1 MKRYVVAWAA
11 TAAAATGAAVAV
23 LGLLGGSLTAG
34 SGRVLDR
41 DDVRAAL
48 ASATARPHPTGTGIP
63 APSPDT
69 PASSPATP
77 EPSPGTSA
85 PAAGGRLLQTA
96 GGTVIASCEG
106 DRVRLRSWSPAQGFS
121 VDGVEPGPALRA
133 KVEFEPEEGEEVEV
147 TIVCSGGRPVSLPRQ
162 K

>member
-48 ASATARPHPTGTGIP
+48 ASATARPRPTGTAAAPTGGP
-63 APSPDT
+63 APSP
-69 PASSPATP
+69 
-77 EPSPGTSA
+77 GTAA

-133 KVEFEPEEGEEVEV
+133 KVEFEPEEGDEVEV
-147 TIVCSGGRPVSLPRQ
+147 AIVCSGGRPVSLPQ
-162 K
+162 QNGS

>member
-48 ASATARPHPTGTGIP
+48 ASAAARPRPTGTPATPTGAP
-63 APSPDT
+63 APSP
-69 PASSPATP
+69 
-77 EPSPGTSA
+77 GTAA
-85 PAAGGRLLQTA
+85 PAGGGRLLQTA

-147 TIVCSGGRPVSLPRQ
+147 VIVCSGGRPVGLPKR
-162 K
+162 

>member
-48 ASATARPHPTGTGIP
+48 ASATARPRPAATPAPPTGTP
-63 APSPDT
+63 APSP
-69 PASSPATP
+69 A
-77 EPSPGTSA
+77 GTAA

-106 DRVRLRSWSPAQGFS
+106 DRVRLRSWSPAQGYS

-147 TIVCSGGRPVSLPRQ
+147 TIACSGGRPVSLPKQR
-162 K
+162 

>member
-1 MKRYVVAWAA
+1 VAWAA

-48 ASATARPHPTGTGIP
+48 ASATSRPRPTAAPASPTGTA
-63 APSPDT
+63 APV
-69 PASSPATP
+69 
-77 EPSPGTSA
+77 
-85 PAAGGRLLQTA
+85 AGGRLLQTA

-133 KVEFEPEEGEEVEV
+133 KVEFEPDEGEEVEV
-147 TIVCSGGRPVSLPRQ
+147 VIVCSGGRPVSLPKR
-162 K
+162 

>member
-23 LGLLGGSLTAG
+23 LGLLGGSLTGG

-48 ASATARPHPTGTGIP
+48 ASATARPRPTGTPAPSTGTSAPPTGTP
-63 APSPDT
+63 APSP
-69 PASSPATP
+69 
-77 EPSPGTSA
+77 GTAA

-147 TIVCSGGRPVSLPRQ
+147 VIVCSGGRPVSLP
-162 K
+162 KH